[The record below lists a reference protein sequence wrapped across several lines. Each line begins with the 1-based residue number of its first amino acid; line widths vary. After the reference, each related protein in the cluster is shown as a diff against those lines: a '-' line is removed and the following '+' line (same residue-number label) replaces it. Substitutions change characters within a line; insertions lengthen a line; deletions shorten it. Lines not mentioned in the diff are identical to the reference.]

1 MDILYTIAGFILLF
15 AGGEVLLK
23 ASIAIAGRLGLSALL
38 VSMVVIGF
46 GTSTPEL
53 VITLSAALKGS
64 APMAFGNIVG
74 SNTANVLLILGLSAL
89 ITPLCCKNRRYSV
102 MLLLFWPPLF
112 CSAGSHSLM
121 FWNAG
126 WAGSWFSSWRFI
138 WVIPTGRKKHRKKL
152 PPRSPHRSN
161 RKSGQKKLGW
171 VQIIILTLASLGS
184 LVSGA
189 WLLVEGAT
197 SIATRI
203 GVPESVIGLTLV
215 AIGSSLPEL
224 TMAVLAATRKNTDV
238 IIGNIMGSNL
248 FNTLG
253 ILGVTAIVTPL
264 PFPEHIAH
272 FDLWIMLGVVAL
284 LVPIMRTGH
293 IINRFEGAFFLC
305 LYSAY
310 TVWLYTA

>member
-1 MDILYTIAGFILLF
+1 M
-15 AGGEVLLK
+15 
-23 ASIAIAGRLGLSALL
+23 
-38 VSMVVIGF
+38 
-46 GTSTPEL
+46 
-53 VITLSAALKGS
+53 
-64 APMAFGNIVG
+64 
-74 SNTANVLLILGLSAL
+74 
-89 ITPLCCKNRRYSV
+89 
-102 MLLLFWPPLF
+102 
-112 CSAGSHSLM
+112 
-121 FWNAG
+121 
-126 WAGSWFSSWRFI
+126 
-138 WVIPTGRKKHRKKL
+138 
-152 PPRSPHRSN
+152 
-161 RKSGQKKLGW
+161 
-171 VQIIILTLASLGS
+171 
-184 LVSGA
+184 
-189 WLLVEGAT
+189 
-197 SIATRI
+197 
-203 GVPESVIGLTLV
+203 PESVIGLTLV